1 MSDIGTTDLG
11 TTGLDPALARSAL
24 DVAPL
29 PGLGADVAALPS
41 RGMVTL
47 RGDLADAGFAAALE
61 AATGCA
67 VPDVRRSSEAGDNRA
82 LWMSTDEVLVFCDWP
97 SAPGMVATFME
108 KAGDAHVL
116 ALDVSDARAVFRI
129 EGAKAWRVLAKGAP
143 VDLAPGQFEIGDVR
157 RTRIA
162 TVAAGIVKTGD
173 EAFEVFCFRS
183 YAAYLWNWLNVG
195 AGAESLSDL

>member
-1 MSDIGTTDLG
+1 MSDLDL
-11 TTGLDPALARSAL
+11 TLARPALSVPPVP
-24 DVAPL
+24 D
-29 PGLGADVAALPS
+29 LGADVSALPS
-41 RGMVTL
+41 RGMVSL

-67 VPDVRRSSEAGDNRA
+67 MPDMRRSSEAGDNRA
-82 LWMSTDEVLVFCDWP
+82 LWMSTDEVMVFCDWAA
-97 SAPGMVATFME
+97 APGVVEAFME

-116 ALDVSDARAVFRI
+116 ALDVSDARAVFAVS
-129 EGAKAWRVLAKGAP
+129 GAKAWRVLAKGAP
-143 VDLAPGQFEIGDVR
+143 VDLAPGRFEVGEVR

-183 YAAYLWNWLNVG
+183 YAEYMWNWLTVG
-195 AGAESLSDL
+195 AGAASLSDL